1 MVRKFLA
8 VAALAFSV
16 GIASAETLLD
26 TDFTKG
32 STGWVLN
39 GNAQLLDPM
48 TAGVAQV
55 LSLTQHEGSQTGVAW
70 TELQRQVPSF
80 SFIAEA
86 RIRWDQ
92 AKATEVGSDTSCPA
106 DGMAMVFAPVA
117 TDAVGGGGGALGLFG
132 GAIERF
138 VAFEI
143 NTWRG
148 QGLGDET
155 ERGACTSGKHET
167 FAFDLITP
175 ETEDQA
181 RTDGVQGTPEK
192 GGAKIGQVGPPSGAK
207 IVNGGLYRYQ
217 WNVAEDGTMSVY
229 LTGLED
235 ANKAVQKVKV
245 LEVKFPSSPIGFEG
259 RWGLTGA
266 TGGATQ
272 YTEVTRARIDS
283 PMIEPI

>member
-1 MVRKFLA
+1 MVRKFM
-8 VAALAFSV
+8 VTAALAMTL
-16 GIASAETLLD
+16 GAAQAATLLD
-26 TDFTKG
+26 SDFTKA

-39 GNAQLLDPM
+39 GTAQLLDPQ
-48 TAGVAQV
+48 TAGLTQV

-70 TELQRQVPSF
+70 TELQQQVPSF

-92 AKATEVGSDTSCPA
+92 AKAEEVGSDTSCPA
-106 DGMAMVFAPVA
+106 DGFAMAFAPVA
-117 TDAVGGGGGALGLFG
+117 TDAQGGGGGALGLIGLEQFT
-132 GAIERF
+132 
-138 VAFEI
+138 AFEV

-148 QGLGDET
+148 QGLGDEAA
-155 ERGACTSGKHET
+155 RGACTSGMHET
-167 FAFDLITP
+167 FAFDVIKADTADP
-175 ETEDQA
+175 T
-181 RTDGVQGTPEK
+181 RTDGVNGTPEA
-192 GGAKIGQVGPPSGAK
+192 GGAKIGQVVPPSGAK

-235 ANKAVQKVKV
+235 SNKAVQKVKV
-245 LEVKFPSSPIGFEG
+245 VEVKFPSSPINFQG
-259 RWGLTGA
+259 RWGLTAA

-283 PMIEPI
+283 PMIEPL

>member
-1 MVRKFLA
+1 MVRRFLA
-8 VAALAFSV
+8 IAALAM
-16 GIASAETLLD
+16 AMNAAPAETLLD
-26 TDFTKG
+26 TDFTKA

-106 DGMAMVFAPVA
+106 DGFAMAFAPVA
-117 TDAVGGGGGALGLFG
+117 TDAVGGGGGALGLIG
-132 GAIERF
+132 LERF
-138 VAFEI
+138 TAFEV

-155 ERGACTSGKHET
+155 QRAECTSGMHET
-167 FAFDLITP
+167 FAFDVITA
-175 ETEDQA
+175 ETEDPT
-181 RTDGVQGTPEK
+181 RTDGVAGTPEK
-192 GGAKIGQVGPPSGAK
+192 GGAKIGQVVPPSGSK

-235 ANKAVQKVKV
+235 SNNTVQKVKV
-245 LEVKFPSSPIGFEG
+245 LEVKFPSSPINFEG

-283 PMIEPI
+283 PMVEPI